1 MTPERWVRLQ
11 DAFHRLVDC
20 TANERAAHIESVCG
34 KDVAFR
40 SELEEMLA
48 NDMGSEERLRQAIGG
63 AVAHVVDGQRNR
75 FVGTTL
81 GAYRITGVLGH
92 GGMGTVYLAKRAD
105 RQYEQKVAI
114 KLVEQMAVHP
124 QLRTRLRAE
133 RQILASLDHPDI
145 ARLIDGGETSEG
157 VPYLVIEYIDGK
169 PIDEYCDGRTLGIR
183 ERLQIFERVCAA
195 VDYAHRNLIVHRD
208 LKPANILV
216 TADGHPKLLDFGI
229 AKLLHPDPAS
239 QTVAVTRVQDR
250 LLTPEHAAP
259 EQVLGRQITIATDV
273 YTLGVLLYQL
283 LSGRSPYALHDST
296 ALGLERAICIEDP
309 QPPSSLFRSGR
320 AGALVEAAGF
330 EPAAIAAKRGVA
342 ADKLRRQLSGDI
354 DEIILKAMRK
364 EPRERYPTAA
374 QLADDIGRHLRGEP
388 VLARQG
394 SRRYRALKFARRNVM
409 SMSLITTI
417 FLALTT
423 FATMTWMQK
432 GRLAEQR
439 DLAEQQRYRAQQV
452 SAFLVGIFEAAD
464 PFNAQ
469 GREVTAEE
477 LLERGAANI
486 QKNLNEQPEV
496 RAQMLE
502 SIGFAFQRQ
511 NQFKRAI
518 PLLEQAL
525 TIRRQTEQP
534 PGERVATSL
543 FNLADA
549 LRGAGN
555 YASAEGYYRQALAL
569 SRQVYGERDQRVA
582 LVMVSMARLEQA
594 QSHTGQAEQLL
605 GDAIEIYREQLGPDH
620 KEVGIAYADLA
631 SILLWKDDLSRA
643 EKYEREALRILQ
655 ARVAR
660 TDPDYANALGALG
673 LILVK
678 RGSLDEAEKLLVES
692 LDLHRTVFGA
702 GHPRL
707 AGILNSLAG
716 LYDKRGD
723 YQKAITQADEALSI
737 IRRAYGE
744 RHTTTGYH
752 LESLANLEF
761 KAGRTAPAL
770 RNVQAVLDVYRAS
783 LPSDHAYIASSER
796 LLGEVLLARGDARSA
811 VPPLRHAITVNTNEY
826 GAASWRTARSQSIL
840 GAALA
845 RLGQF
850 DEAERLLVD
859 SHRVLFKELG
869 ATDPLTR
876 TARERVTDFLH
887 SRGRERDAA
896 RLLAPN

>member
-20 TANERAAHIESVCG
+20 PANERAAQLESACG
-34 KDVAFR
+34 NDVAFR

-75 FVGTTL
+75 FVGTML

-283 LSGRSPYALHDST
+283 LCGRSPYALHDST

-309 QPPSSLFRSGR
+309 PLPSSLFRSGR
-320 AGALVEAAGF
+320 ASTLVEAAGF
-330 EPAAIAAKRGVA
+330 DPATVATKRGVVA
-342 ADKLRRQLSGDI
+342 EKVRRQLSGDI

-388 VLARQG
+388 VFARQG
-394 SRRYRALKFARRNVM
+394 SRRYRALKFARRNAM
-409 SMSLITTI
+409 SMSLVTTI
-417 FLALTT
+417 FLALST
-423 FATMTWMQK
+423 FAVMTWVQK
-432 GRLAEQR
+432 GRLAEQI
-439 DLAEQQRYRAQQV
+439 DIAEEQRSRAQQV
-452 SAFLVGIFEAAD
+452 SAFLVDIFSAAD

-469 GREVTAEE
+469 GREVTADE

-486 QKNLNEQPEV
+486 QKNLNEVPEV

-511 NQFKRAI
+511 NKFKKAV

-525 TIRRQTEQP
+525 AIRRETEHP
-534 PGERVATSL
+534 PGEQVATSL
-543 FNLADA
+543 LNLADA
-549 LRGAGN
+549 LRGEGN
-555 YASAEGYYRQALAL
+555 YASAEGYYRQALNL
-569 SRQVYGERDQRVA
+569 TRQVSGERHQRA
-582 LVMVSMARLEQA
+582 AAVMVSMARLEQA
-594 QSHTGQAEQLL
+594 QGRLDDAVQLL
-605 GDAIEIYREQLGPDH
+605 SEAIAIYIERLGEEH
-620 KEVGIAYADLA
+620 KEVGTAYTDLA
-631 SILLWKDDLSRA
+631 SVQLWKDDLAAA
-643 EKYEREALRILQ
+643 ETSERKAVRILQ
-655 ARVAR
+655 AQVAR
-660 TDPDYANALGALG
+660 TDPDYATALGALG

-678 RGSLDEAEKLLVES
+678 RDQLPEAEKLLTES
-692 LDLHRTVFGA
+692 LELHRTVFA
-702 GHPRL
+702 PDHPRL
-707 AGILNSLAG
+707 AGVLDALGILYN
-716 LYDKRGD
+716 KRGE
-723 YQKAITQADEALSI
+723 YQKAIDSAEEALTI
-737 IRRAYGE
+737 TRHAYGE
-744 RHTTTGYH
+744 RHFLVGYY
-752 LESLANLEF
+752 LDSLANLEF
-761 KAGRTAPAL
+761 KAGRTASAL
-770 RNVQAVLDVYRAS
+770 KHVQAALDVYREK
-783 LPSDHAYIASSER
+783 LPADNAHVASSEN
-796 LLGEVLLARGDARSA
+796 LLGEVLLARGDARGA
-811 VPPLRHAITVNTNEY
+811 VPPLRHAISVNTNAY
-826 GAASWRTARSQSIL
+826 GATTWRTARSQSTL
-840 GAALA
+840 GAALS

-850 DEAERLLVD
+850 DEAEQLLVD
-859 SHRVLFKELG
+859 SHRVLLKELG

-887 SRGRERDAA
+887 ARGRDRDAA
-896 RLLAPN
+896 RLLALN